1 MRKWDYCLC
10 ENKGAVQ
17 LRSNCEADQHLC
29 FRYMDSTI
37 PVLLKSDFTSF
48 LAQWIQ
54 LKISVSPWFLKARI
68 QNIFHRFKIDIKVK
82 TLKHNILKHSK
93 IELLKNIFLKFK
105 SPTREWATNQL

>member
-48 LAQWIQ
+48 LAA
-54 LKISVSPWFLKARI
+54 SVTVQTGLGQTWSE
-68 QNIFHRFKIDIKVK
+68 
-82 TLKHNILKHSK
+82 TLKTG
-93 IELLKNIFLKFK
+93 FLA
-105 SPTREWATNQL
+105 SESESE